1 MPGSRDANKAKSKL
15 NVIKMMLFWWLGRVY
30 CNHLLIRHPRLD
42 VYEGEKRVTSNY
54 LATKIVIIYLLN
66 YGRRNGVTDT

>member
-1 MPGSRDANKAKSKL
+1 
-15 NVIKMMLFWWLGRVY
+15 MMLFWWLGRVY
-30 CNHLLIRHPRLD
+30 CNHLLIRHPRLN

-66 YGRRNGVTDT
+66 YGRRNGVEDN